1 MEENLLCEID
11 EGLAEMRLL
20 IEGAAALYANG
31 AESLAHMAMEADRL
45 KEANALETI
54 GTALYALLKR
64 ICAVQDARDRCGRGI
79 GAPRELDD
87 RCLLFV

>member
-20 IEGAAALYANG
+20 IEGAAALYASD
-31 AESLAHMAMEADRL
+31 AESLAHMAMETDRL

-54 GTALYALLKR
+54 GTALYALRKR
-64 ICAVQDARDRCGRGI
+64 ICAVQDAHMKAVTENQRR
-79 GAPRELDD
+79 A
-87 RCLLFV
+87 